1 MALKIAIVTE
11 YYYPLLGGITEHV
24 HHTAKRLRAQGHA
37 VTIITSA
44 TGSNGVPAGEAVTPA
59 APVIRI
65 GRSIPLRSNGSIA
78 HATVGV
84 HLWRD
89 LRIVFLRER
98 FDIAQ
103 LHSPLTFTLP
113 ALSVLASPCRS
124 IGTFHTFFDGSRVYA
139 RFRHVLQKH
148 LVDKLDGQTFVSQC
162 SIDSLQRFFTLK
174 DPRIIPN
181 GVDLTLFNPA
191 VPRLAGFDRSKRTLL
206 FLGRFDKR
214 NGLALMIA
222 AFALV
227 RRRFPDVRLIV
238 VGDGHRRRSFQR
250 SVPAALRDDVHFV
263 GPAIASRPSY
273 YATCDIFCSPVAIA
287 SFGMTLLEAM
297 ASGKP
302 IVATDNV
309 GYRDLLGPGEAVL
322 VPRGSPEAFAD
333 AIGALLADDVR
344 RKEMGENGL
353 RKAARYSWD
362 RVVEETL
369 ALYHEILSRP

>member
-1 MALKIAIVTE
+1 MPLKIAIVTE

-24 HHTAKRLRAQGHA
+24 HHTAKRLQAKGHS
-37 VTIITSA
+37 VTIITSEP
-44 TGSNGVPAGEAVTPA
+44 GLNGVPAAEAMAPA

-65 GRSIPLRSNGSIA
+65 GRSIPLSSNGSIA
-78 HATVGV
+78 HATVGL

-89 LRIVFLRER
+89 LRAVFLRER

-113 ALSVLASPCRS
+113 ALAVLASPCRS
-124 IGTFHTFFDGSRVYA
+124 IGTFHTYFEGSRIYA
-139 RFRHVLQKH
+139 RLRHQLQKH

-162 SIDSLQRFFTLK
+162 SIDCLQRFFTLK

-181 GVDLTLFNPA
+181 GVDLTLFNPS
-191 VPRLAGFDRSKRTLL
+191 VPRLAAFDKSKRTLL
-206 FLGRFDKR
+206 FLGRFDTR
-214 NGLALMIA
+214 NGLAIMID
-222 AFALV
+222 AFARV

-238 VGDGHRRRSFQR
+238 VGDGHRRAAFERR
-250 SVPAALRDDVHFV
+250 VPAALRDDVHFV
-263 GPAIASRPSY
+263 GPAVASRPGY

-297 ASGKP
+297 ATGKP

-322 VPRGSPEAFAD
+322 VPGGSTEAFAD
-333 AIGALLADDVR
+333 AICALLADETR
-344 RKEMGENGL
+344 QKEMGASAL
-353 RKAARYSWD
+353 RKAAQFSWD

-369 ALYHEILSRP
+369 ALYHEILGRP

>member
-1 MALKIAIVTE
+1 M
-11 YYYPLLGGITEHV
+11 
-24 HHTAKRLRAQGHA
+24 
-37 VTIITSA
+37 
-44 TGSNGVPAGEAVTPA
+44 
-59 APVIRI
+59 
-65 GRSIPLRSNGSIA
+65 
-78 HATVGV
+78 GV

-124 IGTFHTFFDGSRVYA
+124 IGTFHTFFDDSRVYA
-139 RFRHVLQKH
+139 RFRHLLQKH

-174 DPRIIPN
+174 EPRIIPN

-227 RRRFPDVRLIV
+227 RRRFPDVRLIM

-250 SVPAALRDDVHFV
+250 SVPAA
-263 GPAIASRPSY
+263 
-273 YATCDIFCSPVAIA
+273 
-287 SFGMTLLEAM
+287 LLEAM

-369 ALYHEILSRP
+369 AVYTRS

>member
-1 MALKIAIVTE
+1 MSLRIAIVTE

-24 HHTAKRLRAQGHA
+24 HHTARRLQAQGHS
-37 VTIITSA
+37 VTIVTSA
-44 TGSNGVPAGEAVTPA
+44 TGSNGVPAVETISPA

-65 GRSIPLRSNGSIA
+65 GHSIPLHSNGSIA

-84 HLWRD
+84 NLWRD
-89 LRIVFLRER
+89 MRAVFDRGR

-113 ALSVLASPCRS
+113 AMAARVAPCPS
-124 IGTFHTFFDGSRVYA
+124 IGTFHTYFEGSRIYA
-139 RFRHVLQKH
+139 RLRRPLQRY
-148 LVDKLDGQTFVSQC
+148 LVDRLAGQTFVSQC
-162 SIDSLQRFFTLK
+162 SVDCLQRFFTLK

-191 VPRLAGFDRSKRTLL
+191 VPRLPEFDGSKRTLL

-214 NGLALMIA
+214 NGLAMMID

-238 VGDGHRRRSFQR
+238 VGDGHRRAAFERR
-250 SVPAALRDDVHFV
+250 VPPELRDDVHFV
-263 GPAIASRPSY
+263 GPAVASRPGY

-297 ASGKP
+297 ATGKP
-302 IVATDNV
+302 IVATDNI
-309 GYRDLLGPGEAVL
+309 GYRDLIGPGEAVL
-322 VPRGSPEAFAD
+322 VPRGSTEAFAG
-333 AIGALLADDVR
+333 AISALLADEPR
-344 RKEMGENGL
+344 QKEMGASAL
-353 RKAARYSWD
+353 RKASRFSWD

-369 ALYHEILSRP
+369 AFYHEILNRP